1 MGWFFGG
8 RGTWGDI
15 ARMLPVKTRRIV
27 GIILLS
33 LGIILSIIGLLG
45 MMYLIQD
52 TGSGLGGIG
61 HLIWFILL
69 GLGIISMV
77 MSIHF
82 FRKFED
88 RGWLEDALFHWSFWF
103 DLLIGDEEYRKQEN
117 NNGNQESISKNN
129 WIGPDGIETGPDV
142 PEDWYLTY
150 NGPAPIVED
159 IHDENYAVD
168 RGDGAVPIDFYIK
181 KWGVPEGFG
190 KTDHEQLWSME

>member
-1 MGWFFGG
+1 MVLWRAGNFGG
-8 RGTWGDI
+8 YCQDAPRENEENSWNNFVIGGAFLCII
-15 ARMLPVKTRRIV
+15 ALAP
-27 GIILLS
+27 
-33 LGIILSIIGLLG
+33 
-45 MMYLIQD
+45 MYLFQD
-52 TGSGLGGIG
+52 EGSGLGGIG
-61 HLIWFILL
+61 LL
-69 GLGIISMV
+69 GLFVTLFPIGIISMV

-88 RGWLEDALFHWSFWF
+88 RGWLEDALFHWSFWS

-117 NNGNQESISKNN
+117 NNGNQEAISKNN

-150 NGPAPIVED
+150 NGPAPIVEG
-159 IHDENYAVD
+159 IHEENYAVD